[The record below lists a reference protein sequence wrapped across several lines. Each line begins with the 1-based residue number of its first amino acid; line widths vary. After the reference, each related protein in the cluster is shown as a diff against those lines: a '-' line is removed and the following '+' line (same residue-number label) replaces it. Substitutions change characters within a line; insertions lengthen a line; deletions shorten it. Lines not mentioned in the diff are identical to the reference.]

1 MAITY
6 TWHTKTVDTYPTKG
20 DQTDV
25 IFNVHWRLTGVD
37 GTEDEI
43 TGSPTGDSYGVV
55 SLDTEDLTSF
65 TAFDSL
71 TEADVT
77 GWVET
82 ALGEEQVASIKTSI
96 DAQIAEKITP
106 TVVTKTIN

>member
-6 TWHTKTVDTYPTKG
+6 TWDCKTVDTYPTKS
-20 DQTDV
+20 DKTDV
-25 IFNVHWRLTGVD
+25 IFNVHWRLNGVD
-37 GTEDEI
+37 DTEDENA
-43 TGSPTGDSYGVV
+43 TDSYGVV

-77 GWVET
+77 GWVEA
-82 ALGEEQVASIKTSI
+82 ALGEEQVASIKASI
-96 DAQIAEKITP
+96 EHQIAEKITP